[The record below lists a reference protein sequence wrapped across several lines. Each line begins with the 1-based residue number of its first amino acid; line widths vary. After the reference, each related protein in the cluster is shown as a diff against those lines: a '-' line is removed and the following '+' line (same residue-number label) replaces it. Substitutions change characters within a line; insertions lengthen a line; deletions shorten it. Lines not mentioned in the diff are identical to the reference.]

1 MSIPR
6 KNLNIYLFRHG
17 ETDWNRMHKIQGHI
31 DTELNEKGREQAEG
45 LAQKMQSLK
54 LAALF
59 SSDLKRA
66 AKTAEIVNA
75 KHALEIQHSPLLREA
90 FMGEAQGKT
99 RQEIIEIYG
108 AETWD
113 EFRCLDWTNLDASM
127 PGGETRR
134 AQINRFLTFFDEIL
148 SSEILDGSNVGIA
161 SHGGVLR
168 NIIHHKFPDIEHAVP
183 IHNCC
188 CYKLEVIDGNFKSY
202 SLFH

>member
-1 MSIPR
+1 MSGSK

-17 ETDWNRMHKIQGHI
+17 ETDWNRNHRVQGHI
-31 DTELNEKGREQAEG
+31 DIELNAKGEQQALELGEK
-45 LAQKMQSLK
+45 LK
-54 LAALF
+54 QVKLQALF

-66 AKTAEIVNA
+66 AKTAEIVNTFQG
-75 KHALEIQHSPLLREA
+75 LEITHSELLREA
-90 FMGEAQGKT
+90 FMGEAQGRT
-99 RQEIIEIYG
+99 REEIIETFG

-113 EFRCLDWTNLDASM
+113 AFRCLDWKNLDSSM

-134 AQINRFLTFFDEIL
+134 EQINRFLKFFDGFL
-148 SSEILDGSNVGIA
+148 GSEFEDQANIGIA

-168 NIIHHKFPDIEHAVP
+168 NIIHHKFPEITEAVP

-188 CYKLEVIDGNFKSY
+188 CYKIEIVAGDFKTY